1 MRYNYFLAYVTA
13 FSGTG
18 RQEEEDGKT
27 LVCDKWDRAI
37 NWLFCRD
44 CQLKLRFSGLLQKDL
59 LKGNWSWAKSCFKQ
73 NYCHACH
80 TRFAVFF
87 PLPSCCVSSLIMSPR
102 GVDLGNYKELYL
114 QNVKRYDVENLHIS
128 LFLRDLLLDGDKTLK
143 VLAILE
149 FGFLWSLLKTEN
161 STKKDY
167 FLMGAR
173 GNTCQMSQNDILGPV
188 YMELG
193 EPR

>member
-18 RQEEEDGKT
+18 RQEEEEDGKT
-27 LVCDKWDRAI
+27 LVWGKWDRAI

-87 PLPSCCVSSLIMSPR
+87 PLPSCCVSSLIIVNLR
-102 GVDLGNYKELYL
+102 NRTAGRRRR
-114 QNVKRYDVENLHIS
+114 QNARVWRTWQGC
-128 LFLRDLLLDGDKTLK
+128 FLRVLSWSSLNTNVFWSFTKTS
-143 VLAILE
+143 V
-149 FGFLWSLLKTEN
+149 
-161 STKKDY
+161 
-167 FLMGAR
+167 
-173 GNTCQMSQNDILGPV
+173 
-188 YMELG
+188 
-193 EPR
+193 